1 VVQEAQLFIGCAVR
15 VTLLERVD
23 VVVPERVDIDV
34 AVREGKDDEGE
45 DVEVFTAVVVERA
58 QVETTN
64 NKINKGGGM
73 GAGESTGQATPL
85 PPLPKE

>member
-1 VVQEAQLFIGCAVR
+1 VAQEAQLFIGCAVR

-34 AVREGKDDEGE
+34 AVREGKEGE
-45 DVEVFTAVVVERA
+45 DVEVFTAVVVGRA

-64 NKINKGGGM
+64 KKINKGGGM
-73 GAGESTGQATPL
+73 GAERAPGGQPRY
-85 PPLPKE
+85 PR